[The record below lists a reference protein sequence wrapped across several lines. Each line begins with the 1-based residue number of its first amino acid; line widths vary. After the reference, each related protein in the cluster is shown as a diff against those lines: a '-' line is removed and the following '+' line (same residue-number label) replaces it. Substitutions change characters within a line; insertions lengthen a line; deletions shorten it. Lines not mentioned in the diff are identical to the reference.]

1 MSEHLPIDRSFLYE
15 SDHHLDNLEKPVRT
29 VQVPPEFNLPSYEYD
44 DVFCA
49 HIELEKQPYDLNVYS
64 PTPLDP
70 HRIKLHGPGYFMS
83 ARLYMDALLTDKQ
96 AEVNLP
102 QHIRDD
108 IWMEIQ
114 YEHVH
119 RSDKSSD
126 AMERLRG
133 AYNPDDAVHPY
144 IAELVMRARS
154 GTASIDQLAHLL
166 ALYPEMESVEVM
178 KYTQPLESRK
188 MDMAHA
194 RFVYELHMAENTAP
208 GIIVETEGYLGKNLQ
223 PRKNH
228 PTVPKTVFIGKG
240 VEARVVIDGVEM
252 ELVGRYS
259 YYVPEPGDLSL
270 VHIEPTVVTIN
281 NQQILMYPIAIS
293 KYLRLAKSSATEL
306 DA

>member
-1 MSEHLPIDRSFLYE
+1 MSEHAPIDRSFLYE
-15 SDHHLDNLEKPVRT
+15 SDHHLENLEKPIRT
-29 VQVPPEFNLPSYEYD
+29 VQVPHEFDAPAYNYE

-49 HIELEKQPYDLNVYS
+49 HIELERQPYDLNVYS

-70 HRIKLHGPGYFMS
+70 HRLRLHGPGYFMS

-96 AEVNLP
+96 HEINLP

-126 AMERLRG
+126 AMERLREV
-133 AYNPDDAVHPY
+133 ADPMSPVSPEV
-144 IAELVMRARS
+144 AELVMRARS
-154 GTASIDQLAHLL
+154 GTATIGELAHLL
-166 ALYPEMESVEVM
+166 ALYPEMEAVEVM

-194 RFVYELHMAENTAP
+194 RFVYELHMAENTDT

-228 PTVPKTVFIGKG
+228 PTVPSTVFIGKG
-240 VEARVVIDGVEM
+240 VEAKVVIDGVEM

-270 VHIEPTVVTIN
+270 AHIEPTVVAIN
-281 NQQILMYPIAIS
+281 GQQILMYPIAIS
-293 KYLRLAKSSATEL
+293 KYLRLAKPAVVDSNN
-306 DA
+306 